1 MRKSNAEGT
10 IEEFEIVEVSMI
22 EVVNILSFYE
32 GSGVSDPVIAVLKV
46 VGRCLESCFVLGT
59 RTLLKEAFS
68 RERVKEVVNATA
80 SDGVQ
85 CGSGEVV
92 ETTGQAS

>member
-1 MRKSNAEGT
+1 M
-10 IEEFEIVEVSMI
+10 V
-22 EVVNILSFYE
+22 EVVNVLSFYQ
-32 GSGVSDPVIAVLKV
+32 GSSVSDPVIAVSNV

-59 RTLLKEAFS
+59 RTLFKEAFS

-85 CGSGEVV
+85 RGSGEVV
-92 ETTGQAS
+92 ETMGRAS